1 MVAQLDSGTFKPML
15 RLINLDF
22 GANYIADCFNEFRDF
37 KTKYSIG

>member
-1 MVAQLDSGTFKPML
+1 MMPQLDSETFKPML

-22 GANYIADCFNEFRDF
+22 GENYIADCFNEFRNF